1 MATWRKFGAAAIA
14 AFAFSTFCHFRHSGL
29 VGNGDPPVRALRR
42 GPEPADD
49 DDGGGGRVQPPRC
62 VTPPERRFDCG
73 RDRALGRLE
82 CERRSCC
89 YSPLNGSSKA
99 PWCFYPRAY
108 PGYQM
113 GVLTPTRRGRAA
125 TLSRASSS
133 YLPRDVATLHL
144 EETRHSA
151 SCLRLTLKD
160 AWSERY
166 EVELPGGVP
175 QGKSSS
181 SSSRDALYTVEY
193 QADPFGFIVR
203 RASNGR
209 PVMNSTVAP
218 LLFAEQYLQLSTTL
232 ASWLVSGLGEHYTSL
247 LLDLNW
253 TSLTLWNRD
262 MAPHAGANLYG
273 SHPFY
278 VVQEEDGLAHGVFLL
293 NSNAMEVF
301 LQPLPALTWVST
313 GGVLDLF
320 VFMGPDA
327 QSVVRQYL
335 QIIGQP
341 AMPPYWSLGFHLCRW
356 GYKST
361 NATREVARRMHD
373 ADFPMDVQ
381 WNDLDYASQ
390 GRVFTVDP
398 LRFGDLKETV
408 EHFHRSGVKYV
419 LILDPGIS
427 ARSPPGTYRP
437 FDDGLKRDVFIKNAT
452 GHLLLGEVGRGFG
465 SLVARRRRTTSTPPC
480 ACVQVWPGLT
490 AFPDFTNPE
499 TARWWQDCIV
509 DFYSKVPV
517 DGLWIDMNEPT
528 SFVSGSTEGC
538 PDTELENP
546 PYTPRVLGGRLSSWT
561 LCMSAR
567 QKRSA
572 HYDLHNT
579 ALVRARGRRPF
590 VLSRSSFPSIGRF
603 SGVWTGD
610 VRSDWEQL
618 AFSIPSV
625 LRLGLFGVP
634 LAGADVCGFGGDAG
648 EELCVRWTQL
658 GAFYPF
664 MRNHNDRP
672 NAPQE
677 PFVFGAEA
685 RAAMRDALRLRYS
698 LLPFLYTLFHHA
710 HARGDTVA
718 RPLFLEFPA
727 DPRCRRV
734 DRQFLWG
741 SCLLVSPVL
750 EEGASEVSAYLPPG
764 TWYDLRSGRPTYSR
778 GDDALLPA
786 PLDVINI
793 HVREGH
799 IIPMQEPALTTTAS
813 RKKAFLLTAALSA
826 EGSARGDLFWD
837 DGDGVDTFQTGNYS
851 YLLFTAKQSQVT
863 GDPLRLNGAL
873 DGLVLGGVRVL
884 GVPSPPRRVFADGE
898 EVEDFA
904 YDADTKVS
912 RGPPTGDLPEADA
925 AFVASRRFCESAGWP
940 CPCQTGSESSG
951 NSDATLPL
959 AGDAAGGPFSPKRQL
974 GGQCLIS

>member
-1 MATWRKFGAAAIA
+1 M
-14 AFAFSTFCHFRHSGL
+14 
-29 VGNGDPPVRALRR
+29 VRALRSGAAWRSSSGQKQQQQQPRRPLHRRVPGGPVWIHREACIQRKARHEQHGGSSPVCRAVSAAVHHSGVLAGLRPRGALHVPPPGPQLDLVDPLEPGHGTSRRCKSLRVSPVLRGPGGGRTRARGLPPQQQRHGGVLAAFASPHVGVHRRSPGPLRFHGSRRSERCPTVPANHRSARDASLLVAGLPLVSLGLQKHQRNAGGRSADARRRLPHGCAMERPGLREPRQSLHRGPVAIR
-42 GPEPADD
+42 GPEG
-49 DDGGGGRVQPPRC
+49 DGGALPPK
-62 VTPPERRFDCG
+62 RR
-73 RDRALGRLE
+73 
-82 CERRSCC
+82 
-89 YSPLNGSSKA
+89 
-99 PWCFYPRAY
+99 
-108 PGYQM
+108 Q
-113 GVLTPTRRGRAA
+113 
-125 TLSRASSS
+125 
-133 YLPRDVATLHL
+133 
-144 EETRHSA
+144 
-151 SCLRLTLKD
+151 
-160 AWSERY
+160 
-166 EVELPGGVP
+166 
-175 QGKSSS
+175 
-181 SSSRDALYTVEY
+181 
-193 QADPFGFIVR
+193 
-203 RASNGR
+203 
-209 PVMNSTVAP
+209 
-218 LLFAEQYLQLSTTL
+218 
-232 ASWLVSGLGEHYTSL
+232 
-247 LLDLNW
+247 
-253 TSLTLWNRD
+253 
-262 MAPHAGANLYG
+262 
-273 SHPFY
+273 
-278 VVQEEDGLAHGVFLL
+278 
-293 NSNAMEVF
+293 
-301 LQPLPALTWVST
+301 
-313 GGVLDLF
+313 
-320 VFMGPDA
+320 
-327 QSVVRQYL
+327 
-335 QIIGQP
+335 
-341 AMPPYWSLGFHLCRW
+341 
-356 GYKST
+356 
-361 NATREVARRMHD
+361 
-373 ADFPMDVQ
+373 
-381 WNDLDYASQ
+381 
-390 GRVFTVDP
+390 
-398 LRFGDLKETV
+398 
-408 EHFHRSGVKYV
+408 
-419 LILDPGIS
+419 DPGIS

-452 GHLLLGEVGRGFG
+452 GHLLLGE
-465 SLVARRRRTTSTPPC
+465 
-480 ACVQVWPGLT
+480 VWPGLT

-579 ALVRARGRRPF
+579 YGLTQAFATHRALVRARGRRPF

>member
-419 LILDPGIS
+419 LILD
-427 ARSPPGTYRP
+427 
-437 FDDGLKRDVFIKNAT
+437 
-452 GHLLLGEVGRGFG
+452 
-465 SLVARRRRTTSTPPC
+465 
-480 ACVQVWPGLT
+480 
-490 AFPDFTNPE
+490 
-499 TARWWQDCIV
+499 
-509 DFYSKVPV
+509 
-517 DGLWIDMNEPT
+517 MNEPT

-579 ALVRARGRRPF
+579 YGLTQAFATHRALVRARGRRPF